1 MFGPLSPTRG
11 SLCVAFQFTAERSP
25 APGMRALQSI
35 VTDRTS
41 EGRLCARRQA
51 ALRPHRK
58 GLPDRPGSC
67 LDGCTGGT
75 CSLRSGKDRG
85 VGLEWAD
92 CEEGEKGKARR
103 VLWLRGSSVFNGVA
117 NRCPAAAGAARCAT
131 SEDDSGTWS
140 LRSRQSCP
148 PARSGSP
155 GCASAKGKVST
166 WARSDTQLPSSWGR
180 GSGRDDFPPH
190 SWLWPSAAHCPPPW
204 LLSPSRLVTSSV
216 TSVQRWNLCTRSFLI
231 QKLEA
236 GCW

>member
-1 MFGPLSPTRG
+1 
-11 SLCVAFQFTAERSP
+11 
-25 APGMRALQSI
+25 MRALQSI

-51 ALRPHRK
+51 ALRPHGK

-92 CEEGEKGKARR
+92 CEEGEKGERR
-103 VLWLRGSSVFNGVA
+103 GRQGESFGFAGAQCSVGLLIGA
-117 NRCPAAAGAARCAT
+117 LLLGGGGAAARCAT

-166 WARSDTQLPSSWGR
+166 WARSDTQLRSSWGR